1 MEKKACPSKQQ
12 TNSMQSTSKNLLQ
25 LNQLNKDAS
34 KVENQLDQK
43 LGILSKLASHQM
55 GTHSSDS
62 SPSTSTTTNRM
73 VPPMNMHTLESEIE
87 QLLSQLQSI
96 NQEIRHLINSASNVA
111 PSPNSNEDHDDNSVE
126 MPSHL
131 IYQRDQHAQV
141 LQNLQQEYKRIR
153 HNINRAYI
161 LNEDY
166 SERRQNDPNSLDT
179 SNDSSWT
186 SMINRT
192 MKDRDTVINIDAIA
206 NELLDS
212 AHSIRG
218 SLSQQ
223 RNLVSGAGAK
233 LTGMRAQ
240 FPLIDSIIG
249 RIQQRRQRDMIILS
263 FFIAFCIIITWFL
276 L

>member
-1 MEKKACPSKQQ
+1 M
-12 TNSMQSTSKNLLQ
+12 
-25 LNQLNKDAS
+25 
-34 KVENQLDQK
+34 ENQLDQK
-43 LGILSKLASHQM
+43 LGILSKLVSHQM
-55 GTHSSDS
+55 GTHSSDNS
-62 SPSTSTTTNRM
+62 STTHMMMTT
-73 VPPMNMHTLESEIE
+73 PMNIETLESEIE

-96 NQEIRHLINSASNVA
+96 NQEIRHLINSASNVSQQF
-111 PSPNSNEDHDDNSVE
+111 PSSNEEHDDNSVE

-131 IYQRDQHAQV
+131 IFQRDQHTQV
-141 LQNLQQEYKRIR
+141 LHNLQQEYKRIR

-166 SERRQNDPNSLDT
+166 SERSRQQPSSSLDT
-179 SNDSSWT
+179 SNDNSWT

-192 MKDRDTVINIDAIA
+192 MKDRDTVVNIDALA

-212 AHSIRG
+212 AHSTRG

-223 RNLVSGAGAK
+223 RTLMTGAGAK
-233 LTGMRAQ
+233 LTGMRTQ
-240 FPLIDSIIG
+240 LPLIDSIIG